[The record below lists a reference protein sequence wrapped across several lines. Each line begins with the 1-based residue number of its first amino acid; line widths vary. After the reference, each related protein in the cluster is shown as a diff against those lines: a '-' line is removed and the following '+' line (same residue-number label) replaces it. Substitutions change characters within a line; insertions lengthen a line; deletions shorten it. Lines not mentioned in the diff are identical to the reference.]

1 MGAADDVG
9 RRNRNVP
16 AGRRPTAGGGR
27 RALRRVLSGL
37 TIWHWIVI
45 TLIAGPWVFMLYV
58 KYLVLI
64 AGVEAIFPRV
74 HVP

>member
-1 MGAADDVG
+1 MEHGD
-9 RRNRNVP
+9 RHVP
-16 AGRRPTAGGGR
+16 AGRRPTAGGAGR
-27 RALRRVLSGL
+27 RALRVLSGL

-45 TLIAGPWVFMLYV
+45 ALIAGPWVLMLYV